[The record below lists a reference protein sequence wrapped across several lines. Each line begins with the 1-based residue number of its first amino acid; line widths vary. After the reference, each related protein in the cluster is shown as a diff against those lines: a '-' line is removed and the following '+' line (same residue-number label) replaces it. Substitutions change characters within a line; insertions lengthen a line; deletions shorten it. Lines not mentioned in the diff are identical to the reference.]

1 MRLSIRAIL
10 FVANILLA
18 GAAAAQGNTQPAASP
33 TTSSTPSAAPSTFSV
48 LRQVIDPNGKSS
60 AELDEKFRA
69 LRRQRS
75 ELIRR
80 IDEIKTQLGTIRDG
94 LQRKEERLQRLKEE
108 IETSGNVFST
118 SIIPGS
124 GPSLESATRDLQNVE
139 KQIAELRV
147 KIDART
153 TLDPQMDSQLRDLEG
168 RQQAIST
175 YVDSQKQ
182 RLDADKKREE
192 QAAAR
197 RQQQN
202 EQYKALSSD
211 IEADRTRAQRLVQEL
226 GDELIKQSVLEDDL
240 NDLLKT
246 ETQRNDFKTK
256 IALAF
261 TALVFLVILGFFGLS
276 WKDEMV
282 RRAIFSGESGIQF
295 LTLFSVVIAIILF
308 GITGILESKELSA
321 LLGGLSGY
329 ILGRVST
336 TMQRQA
342 PAAPQPAPNPTP
354 VNTTV
359 TG

>member
-1 MRLSIRAIL
+1 MRRSIGTVLLLAS
-10 FVANILLA
+10 ILLFA
-18 GAAAAQGNTQPAASP
+18 GGAATQGNAQPAPSTSP
-33 TTSSTPSAAPSTFSV
+33 TTAAPAPPP
-48 LRQVIDPNGKSS
+48 LAAPRQAIDSNGKSS
-60 AELDEKFRA
+60 TELDEKFRA

-94 LQRKEERLQRLKEE
+94 LQRKEEKLQRLKEE
-108 IETSGNVFST
+108 AEIGGSVYAGPL
-118 SIIPGS
+118 PGS
-124 GPSLESATRDLQNVE
+124 GPSLESATREQQNVE
-139 KQIAELRV
+139 KLITELRS
-147 KIDART
+147 KIDARKNP
-153 TLDPQMDSQLRDLEG
+153 DPQMDSQLRELERKEEG
-168 RQQAIST
+168 ISS
-175 YVDSQKQ
+175 YLDSLKQ
-182 RLDADKKREE
+182 RLDAEKQR
-192 QAAAR
+192 QAQASAR
-197 RQQQN
+197 RQQQ
-202 EQYKALSSD
+202 QDLYKALNTD
-211 IEADRTRAQRLVQEL
+211 IEADRARAQRLVQEL

-329 ILGRVST
+329 ILGRVSS
-336 TMQRQA
+336 TMQR
-342 PAAPQPAPNPTP
+342 PTPTAPQPAPNPTP
-354 VNTTV
+354 VANPA

>member
-1 MRLSIRAIL
+1 MRTHS
-10 FVANILLA
+10 
-18 GAAAAQGNTQPAASP
+18 AASLLFACLVLFGASVSAQTSP
-33 TTSSTPSAAPSTFSV
+33 TAPANPSATPAPVPAPRHT
-48 LRQVIDPNGKSS
+48 IDPSGKSS

-75 ELIRR
+75 EIIRR
-80 IDEIKTQLGTIRDG
+80 IDEIKTQLGTTRDG

-108 IETSGNVFST
+108 IEIDGTRFMSAAE
-118 SIIPGS
+118 S
-124 GPSLESATRDLQNVE
+124 GPSMESA
-139 KQIAELRV
+139 A
-147 KIDART
+147 
-153 TLDPQMDSQLRDLEG
+153 RDLEG
-168 RQQAIST
+168 VEKEIGDLQSKI
-175 YVDSQKQ
+175 
-182 RLDADKKREE
+182 
-192 QAAAR
+192 AAMQTPPPALEDQLSELKAR
-197 RQQQN
+197 RQSIRNYIDQQGRRVEADKRRQ
-202 EQYKALSSD
+202 EQQAARHKQLDEQHRTLNSD
-211 IEADRTRAQRLVQEL
+211 IEADRARAQRLVQEL

-329 ILGRVST
+329 ILGRVSS

-342 PAAPQPAPNPTP
+342 SLSTTTTTQTP
-354 VNTTV
+354 I
-359 TG
+359 G